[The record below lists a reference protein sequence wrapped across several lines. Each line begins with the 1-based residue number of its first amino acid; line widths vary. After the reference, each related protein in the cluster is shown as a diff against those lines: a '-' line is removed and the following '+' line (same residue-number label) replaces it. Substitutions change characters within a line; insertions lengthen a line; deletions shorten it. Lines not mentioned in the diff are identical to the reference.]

1 MKKHVAKKHFD
12 KLCCVDQSTQQNFSN
27 CERRNEHREAA
38 CREETNRAPK
48 PSPASSPANSQAS
61 SPARSPLPMIE
72 EVPDDQTAPLQ
83 QTQLPPAV
91 AQPQRLLNSCAQSA
105 AAKIQLRVQ
114 EGLEA
119 NIKAK
124 AEQKK
129 TEKADATANANSKGK
144 PKTKNNAK
152 VDKTA
157 VVSKRPA
164 GVEKHPT
171 LKRPA
176 SHAMEDAQRKH
187 KKGRTSMEM
196 PKPEVGFALSPMV
209 AASADTLQG
218 APPLVGHCALAGL
231 HLCRQ
236 RGISEDANM
245 AQADVSWPGLSHFD
259 VYARGG

>member
-1 MKKHVAKKHFD
+1 MKTHVAKKHFG

-48 PSPASSPANSQAS
+48 PSPASSPANSPAS

-72 EVPDDQTAPLQ
+72 EVPDDQTTPLQ

-91 AQPQRLLNSCAQSA
+91 AQPQQLLNSCAQSA

-129 TEKADATANANSKGK
+129 QRRQMRQQMRIQKVNLRRRTMPEWIRQLLRARGLRAAKNIQHSNVLRATQWRMRSANIRKEERAWECQS
-144 PKTKNNAK
+144 
-152 VDKTA
+152 
-157 VVSKRPA
+157 
-164 GVEKHPT
+164 
-171 LKRPA
+171 
-176 SHAMEDAQRKH
+176 QR
-187 KKGRTSMEM
+187 
-196 PKPEVGFALSPMV
+196 VGFAPSPMV

-236 RGISEDANM
+236 MGISEDASM
-245 AQADVSWPGLSHFD
+245 AQADF
-259 VYARGG
+259 